1 MKVLEWKFSWTTFLD
16 EIFGSGGENTVP
28 WKQNYKNGVLI
39 WKSVREFEL
48 RMKEERER
56 VCEKGRERSWESKE
70 LYASKKM
77 DAFGARR
84 SSISRETGIDL
95 CRKISDRNKNREE
108 KNGTPENLIRT
119 IQTNNGKKK

>member
-1 MKVLEWKFSWTTFLD
+1 M
-16 EIFGSGGENTVP
+16 
-28 WKQNYKNGVLI
+28 
-39 WKSVREFEL
+39 R
-48 RMKEERER
+48 KEEKEAER
-56 VCEKGRERSWESKE
+56 AKNST
-70 LYASKKM
+70 LAKKL